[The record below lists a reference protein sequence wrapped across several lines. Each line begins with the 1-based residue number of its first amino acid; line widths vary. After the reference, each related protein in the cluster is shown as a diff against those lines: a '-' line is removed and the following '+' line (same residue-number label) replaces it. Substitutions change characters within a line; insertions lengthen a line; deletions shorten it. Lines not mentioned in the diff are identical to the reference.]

1 MTEQKPSEF
10 SKTLYKKLNPILGI
24 NSTVFSFG
32 DDGNKLKIYIL
43 TTTDPIDN
51 NVIYFSTLSLTELG
65 PYHNNS
71 EIIITGYQ
79 KYEELANV
87 LTTAAFFIIKEE
99 WKSQT
104 GVVFETLVEQ
114 YYPDKNVKH
123 LLFVEPYLWEDK
135 LQDLSI
141 GERRINFLLAIPI
154 TQAEL
159 EYKKT
164 YGHDALENLL
174 EEKNIDIFD
183 IDRKSTL

>member
-10 SKTLYKKLNPILGI
+10 SKALYKKLNPILGV
-24 NSTVFSFG
+24 NSKVFSYG
-32 DDGNKLKIYIL
+32 DDENLHKIYIL
-43 TTTDPIDN
+43 NIIDATDN
-51 NVIYFSTLSLTELG
+51 NVIFFSTLSLTELA
-65 PYHNNS
+65 PHNNS
-71 EIIITGYQ
+71 FEILITGYQ

-87 LTTAAFFIIKEE
+87 LGTIAFFIIKDKWE
-99 WKSQT
+99 SQI
-104 GVVFETLVEQ
+104 GVVFETLIEQ

-135 LQDLSI
+135 LQDFSI
-141 GERRINFLLAIPI
+141 GDRRINFLLAIPI

-159 EYKKT
+159 EYKNT

-174 EEKNIDIFD
+174 DKKNIDIFD